1 MIDYS
6 KIYQLKVLQPKSK
19 GHTNFYDC
27 CDLTREGGSD
37 KRWHC
42 FISLFSKM
50 GDQGEHSALKVS
62 EYRTPQNPRTFR
74 SSSQNLL
81 SGQLKFIVKL
91 LPCHAMANLQHNG
104 KKWYCK
110 KWNFWKNQLKGF
122 FFFQIYHPKLMSQK
136 YNFEFFYDSALL
148 IDPIMRLKFSFFSCP
163 EFKFLRGS

>member
-1 MIDYS
+1 MSLWEFSWASMKSSLNGTCWIDS
-6 KIYQLKVLQPKSK
+6 SNVVLAVHRECRTEGATMPWRSQNIEHHRTPELFGHPAKIYYLD
-19 GHTNFYDC
+19 TWN
-27 CDLTREGGSD
+27 
-37 KRWHC
+37 
-42 FISLFSKM
+42 SLWNS
-50 GDQGEHSALKVS
+50 
-62 EYRTPQNPRTFR
+62 
-74 SSSQNLL
+74 
-81 SGQLKFIVKL
+81 
-91 LPCHAMANLQHNG
+91 CHAMTNLQHNWK

>member
-1 MIDYS
+1 MSFNEIFIEWNLLDWFIKCS
-6 KIYQLKVLQPKSK
+6 FSCTQRVQNWG
-19 GHTNFYDC
+19 GHN
-27 CDLTREGGSD
+27 
-37 KRWHC
+37 
-42 FISLFSKM
+42 
-50 GDQGEHSALKVS
+50 ALKVS

-91 LPCHAMANLQHNG
+91 LPCHAMANLQHNW

-136 YNFEFFYDSALL
+136 YNFEFSLTLL
-148 IDPIMRLKFSFFSCP
+148 CLLTQLWGWNFHFSLILNLNFWGVASTFQGIVP
-163 EFKFLRGS
+163 GGPWPPQNFRIY